1 MAGVLDAAT
10 IAELRALTENLALPD
25 QYELLATGAGT
36 ADRAGVKQTGATTV
50 IESGPCSLTAGATR
64 PEERLIADRAGTR
77 TPYVIELPHRTQA
90 TGQHA
95 IRVNG
100 RTFAIVGGALKD
112 GSEGLTARLVCEERV

>member
-1 MAGVLDAAT
+1 MLDAAT

-25 QYELLATGAGT
+25 QYELLATTSTPDDTGGST
-36 ADRAGVKQTGATTV
+36 ATEAV

-64 PEERLIADRAGTR
+64 PEERLIADRRGTQ
-77 TPYVIELPHRTQA
+77 TPYVVELPYATQA

-100 RTFAIVGGALKD
+100 RTFQVIGGALKD
-112 GSEGLTARLVCEERV
+112 GALGLTARLVCEERV